1 MHNSLF
7 WSILSIYAVYE
18 CNLPDSVYDLRKLAV
33 NEIKKGIL
41 GIKLKDQSF
50 NNHHNNYRTFLQEF
64 ESGMHNIDKDW
75 LLVEALAKATF
86 RCMIFLSS
94 LNEHHEKPIF
104 KYNSESTKP
113 PLIFGVYRVDNNIIF
128 TPYFYNKNME
138 FSIDS
143 LKGKIQIVA
152 YLAKSVPDQFKS
164 RSILNLEV
172 FVILT
177 ALHSLQ
183 RYISN
188 TTCHL
193 LTNSQFCTTSF
204 TKKSETVVLGFVDGF

>member
-1 MHNSLF
+1 
-7 WSILSIYAVYE
+7 
-18 CNLPDSVYDLRKLAV
+18 
-33 NEIKKGIL
+33 
-41 GIKLKDQSF
+41 
-50 NNHHNNYRTFLQEF
+50 
-64 ESGMHNIDKDW
+64 
-75 LLVEALAKATF
+75 
-86 RCMIFLSS
+86 
-94 LNEHHEKPIF
+94 
-104 KYNSESTKP
+104 
-113 PLIFGVYRVDNNIIF
+113 
-128 TPYFYNKNME
+128 ME

-143 LKGKIQIVA
+143 LKEKIQIVA